1 MPHQAPLQRRS
12 RKTMERLIA
21 ATITLLED
29 RRPAQVSVQDIV
41 SAANSS
47 VGSFYARFRSK
58 EDLLEYVRTRMWMDA
73 AERWR
78 SARDARRWDELELAA
93 LVRGLVRLFDQ
104 VEGLHLRARGA
115 LGGTT
120 SDPAALAFNAEVEE
134 GAVELLLE
142 RSREI
147 GHADAAKAAHF
158 AVRLCLA
165 TVRQEHLLASAPG
178 TQSQTDS
185 NAQSET
191 RSETHEEDL
200 DELAGA
206 ITGYL
211 KGSFSPGPVGE
222 VEFFDIW
229 E

>member
-1 MPHQAPLQRRS
+1 MPHQAPLQSRS

-29 RRPAQVSVQDIV
+29 HRPGEVSVQDIV
-41 SAANSS
+41 TAANSS
-47 VGSFYARFRSK
+47 VGSFYARFKSK

-73 AERWR
+73 TERWR
-78 SARDARRWDELELAA
+78 SARGARQWDDLDLAT
-93 LVRGLVRLFDQ
+93 LVRGLIRLFDQ

-115 LGGTT
+115 LGGTS
-120 SDPAALAFNAEVEE
+120 SDPVALAFNREVEA
-134 GAVELLLE
+134 GAVDLLME
-142 RSREI
+142 RGGEI
-147 GHADAAKAAHF
+147 GHPDAARAAHF

-165 TVRQEHLLASAPG
+165 VVRQEGALDPG
-178 TQSQTDS
+178 
-185 NAQSET
+185 SEA
-191 RSETHEEDL
+191 HGADL

-211 KGSFSPGPVGE
+211 QGSVSPAPDGE

-229 E
+229 G